1 MGTRHPSRRFA
12 YPPIAQIA
20 SASDFRRASAFAA
33 VMPAQ
38 AGIQYAAAAMIKPH
52 RLDVLD
58 RPVQPGDDN

>member
-1 MGTRHPSRRFA
+1 
-12 YPPIAQIA
+12 
-20 SASDFRRASAFAA
+20 
-33 VMPAQ
+33 MPAQ